1 MVYTVKGM
9 SCNHC
14 KASVEKAISGV
25 EGVEKVEVDLTKG
38 IAYVEGK
45 HDIQAA
51 LDAVNAIG
59 FNISVSEN
67 N

>member
-14 KASVEKAISGV
+14 KANVEKAISSI
-25 EGVEKVEVDLTKG
+25 EGVEKVEVDLAKG
-38 IAYVEGK
+38 VAYVEGK
-45 HDIQAA
+45 HNIQAA

-59 FNISVSEN
+59 FNISVSEGN
-67 N
+67 